1 MPTTWV
7 VAETWPSNIKSAMI
21 RQNALIP
28 IFIFALVYIQVVW
41 IVFNIRV
48 DLGLMIGIR
57 LNGSNH

>member
-7 VAETWPSNIKSAMI
+7 VAEIWPPNIKSAMI
-21 RQNALIP
+21 RQNTFIP

-41 IVFNIRV
+41 IVFNIQV

-57 LNGSNH
+57 LNGTNY